1 MNINETTNMNANI
14 TLKDSNGA
22 DVVVAY
28 LSASVGDN
36 ISININVSNKT
47 LLNAANATN
56 AAGET
61 AETQYA
67 AFETAVKARAKELG
81 YTIFA

>member
-28 LSASVGDN
+28 LSSSVGDN
-36 ISININVSNKT
+36 INININVSNKT
-47 LLNAANATN
+47 LLNTANATN
-56 AAGET
+56 VAGET
-61 AETQYA
+61 AETQYTT
-67 AFETAVKARAKELG
+67 FETAVKARAKELG